1 MGSPKLFQIGEM
13 ARLFH
18 LSVSSI
24 RHYEQL
30 GLLKPEYTD
39 PETGYRYYTPRQFEV
54 FNTIRYLRALD
65 MPLQEIADF
74 LQNRDVD
81 NIEKKLRQQMEAV
94 VRKRQELQRI
104 ERKIDNRLRQIQD
117 AQASELERIM
127 VERTPVCRLFRLR
140 ESLRIREYQDMEL
153 PTSRLA
159 QAQGEAV
166 VFLGKVGV
174 SVSRERL
181 LSGQYEEYDGIFLA
195 LDDEDSFEGEILS
208 LPETLCACVR
218 FRGSHPQAPQLLTR
232 NHHHR
237 LWHYPGYG
245 KICHRNQNPGGKMKS
260 LSDVIPERPFVIP
273 HNTAGG
279 RFRTGFVPGCR

>member
-81 NIEKKLRQQMEAV
+81 NIEKKLRQQMDAV

-117 AQASELERIM
+117 AQASELGRITL
-127 VERTPVCRLFRLR
+127 ERTPVCRLFRLR

-181 LSGQYEEYDGIFLA
+181 L
-195 LDDEDSFEGEILS
+195 
-208 LPETLCACVR
+208 
-218 FRGSHPQAPQLLTR
+218 
-232 NHHHR
+232 
-237 LWHYPGYG
+237 
-245 KICHRNQNPGGKMKS
+245 
-260 LSDVIPERPFVIP
+260 
-273 HNTAGG
+273 
-279 RFRTGFVPGCR
+279 TGL

>member
-39 PETGYRYYTPRQFEV
+39 PKTGYRYYTPRQFEV

-81 NIEKKLRQQMEAV
+81 NIEKKLRQQMDAV

-117 AQASELERIM
+117 AQASELGRITL
-127 VERTPVCRLFRLR
+127 ERTPVCRLFRLR

-181 LSGQYEEYDGIFLA
+181 LTGQFEEYDGIFLA

-218 FRGSHPQAPQLLTR
+218 FRGSHPQASQQYR
-232 NHHHR
+232 R
-237 LWHYPGYG
+237 LMQFIDENGLRVSDFSREITIIDYG
-245 KICHRNQNPGGKMKS
+245 ITQDTEKFVTEIKIPVEK
-260 LSDVIPERPFVIP
+260 
-273 HNTAGG
+273 
-279 RFRTGFVPGCR
+279 

>member
-65 MPLQEIADF
+65 LPLQEIADF

-81 NIEKKLRQQMEAV
+81 NIEKKLRQQMDAV

-117 AQASELERIM
+117 AQASELGGLRWSA
-127 VERTPVCRLFRLR
+127 RLPAGCSACGNRCA
-140 ESLRIREYQDMEL
+140 STSTKIWSCL
-153 PTSRLA
+153 PAAWRRRKA
-159 QAQGEAV
+159 RRWFFWARWA
-166 VFLGKVGV
+166 
-174 SVSRERL
+174 
-181 LSGQYEEYDGIFLA
+181 
-195 LDDEDSFEGEILS
+195 
-208 LPETLCACVR
+208 
-218 FRGSHPQAPQLLTR
+218 
-232 NHHHR
+232 
-237 LWHYPGYG
+237 
-245 KICHRNQNPGGKMKS
+245 
-260 LSDVIPERPFVIP
+260 
-273 HNTAGG
+273 
-279 RFRTGFVPGCR
+279 

>member
-1 MGSPKLFQIGEM
+1 MNKERLFGIGDV

-18 LSVSSI
+18 LSVSSL
-24 RHYEQL
+24 RHYENA
-30 GLLKPEYTD
+30 GLLTPEYTD
-39 PETGYRYYTPRQFEV
+39 PHTGYRYYSPRQFEP

-81 NIEKKLRQQMEAV
+81 NIEKKLRQQMDAV

-117 AQASELERIM
+117 AQASELGRITL
-127 VERTPVCRLFRLR
+127 ERTPACRLFRLR
-140 ESLRIREYQDMEL
+140 ESLRIHEYQDMEL

-181 LSGQYEEYDGIFLA
+181 LTGQFEEYDGIFLA

-218 FRGSHPQAPQLLTR
+218 FRGSHPQAPQQYR
-232 NHHHR
+232 R
-237 LWHYPGYG
+237 LMQFIDEKGLMVSDFSREITIIDYG
-245 KICHRNQNPGGKMKS
+245 ITQDTEKFVTEIKIPVEK
-260 LSDVIPERPFVIP
+260 
-273 HNTAGG
+273 
-279 RFRTGFVPGCR
+279 

>member
-39 PETGYRYYTPRQFEV
+39 PETGYSYYTPRQFEV

-81 NIEKKLRQQMEAV
+81 NIEKKLRQQMDAV

-117 AQASELERIM
+117 AQASELGRITL
-127 VERTPVCRLFRLR
+127 ERTPVCRLFRLR

-181 LSGQYEEYDGIFLA
+181 LTGQYEEYDGIFLA
-195 LDDEDSFEGEILS
+195 LDDEDSFESEILS

-218 FRGSHPQAPQLLTR
+218 FRGSHPQAPQQYR
-232 NHHHR
+232 R
-237 LWHYPGYG
+237 LMQFIDEKGLMVSDFSREITIIDYG
-245 KICHRNQNPGGKMKS
+245 ITQDTEKFVTEIKIPVEK
-260 LSDVIPERPFVIP
+260 
-273 HNTAGG
+273 
-279 RFRTGFVPGCR
+279 